1 VKRRDLLVVGG
12 LVSLALATPPLLRWR
27 AANGPFEFTPLSG
40 LAPFRRLRAG
50 SLSGARDI
58 AMVGIGQPNDTTPD
72 IPASDLCS
80 NLFEPAPDGHLPV
93 AVFTD
98 YYCPYCRGLSDRL
111 IERATRQN
119 LHLTWHELPLL
130 GAGSL
135 RSARAAIAARE
146 QGSYLPVHKHLMDT
160 VLRPSLNA
168 RRALAEQFGLNVDQ
182 FMADHDGPLPDQ
194 HFARSKG
201 LARLLGLPGTPSTV
215 VGRTVVIG
223 AIDDRQLD
231 RLIDLERGLSDACA

>member
-1 VKRRDLLVVGG
+1 
-12 LVSLALATPPLLRWR
+12 
-27 AANGPFEFTPLSG
+27 
-40 LAPFRRLRAG
+40 
-50 SLSGARDI
+50 
-58 AMVGIGQPNDTTPD
+58 MVGIGQASDTTPD
-72 IPASDLCS
+72 IPPSNLCS
-80 NLFEPAPDGHLPV
+80 NLFEATSDVKLPI

-111 IERATRQN
+111 IERSERQD

-135 RSARAAIAARE
+135 RSARAAVAAAQ
-146 QGSYLPVHKHLMDT
+146 QGAYLPVHKHLMDT
-160 VLRPSLNA
+160 VLRPSQNTL
-168 RRALAEQFGLNVDQ
+168 RVLAEQFELDIDQ
-182 FMADHDGPLPDQ
+182 FMADHNGPLPDQ
-194 HFARSKG
+194 HFERSRG

-231 RLIDLERGLSDACA
+231 RLIDLERGLQPACV